1 MSEQNFY
8 LELVSKMTVKLG
20 PEEEIQLDT
29 NVIKNNG
36 VVRKAVT
43 IGKNGS
49 SVRPTIY
56 LENYYAKYKDGL
68 PMDIIID
75 KIIEI
80 YHGAIKEAGESV
92 VDFVKD
98 WERVKDKI
106 VFYLVSKERN
116 KGNLDKHIYEDFC
129 DLAAITVVHV
139 TSGEKDIGSLHVTP
153 EMLKCWGVSKA
164 EVLEKAHVNTERL
177 FPAECFSITKMIMS
191 MLGEE
196 VAEVIGRTPCPV
208 DLSILSNKTG
218 VMGATVIM
226 YEDFMKGIYQE
237 LQGKFIILPSSIH
250 EVVIIPWEE
259 GIDLENQRKMVS
271 QINSEHIRDD
281 EILSDNV
288 YLYDGEKVVL
298 VCGAEGVCSYEKG
311 ERD

>member
-20 PEEEIQLDT
+20 PEEAIQLDT

-68 PMDIIID
+68 PMNIIID

-177 FPAECFSITKMIMS
+177 FPAECFNITKMIMS

-208 DLSILSNKTG
+208 DLSILSNKLLYKKG
-218 VMGATVIM
+218 IDVSINTVITQFEHLGLLQKDANKAGSRTKKVSGTRA
-226 YEDFMKGIYQE
+226 YCIKYLEWRNYVKENYTE
-237 LQGKFIILPSSIH
+237 L
-250 EVVIIPWEE
+250 
-259 GIDLENQRKMVS
+259 N
-271 QINSEHIRDD
+271 
-281 EILSDNV
+281 
-288 YLYDGEKVVL
+288 
-298 VCGAEGVCSYEKG
+298 
-311 ERD
+311 